1 VNAPANQAR
10 QGNLFSTVEEKV
22 LGVFCS
28 LPNQYP
34 LHVLPDNFEFGKSL
48 KVKNPEGPDF
58 FDWTGA
64 NLWRADLTN
73 VNLVS
78 ANLANANLENAD
90 LTNVNLLRANL
101 AHANLEN
108 ANVENVNLVR
118 ANLANANLKYSRL
131 NKASL
136 ANANLTNAN
145 LTMSFIEDTDFGRAN
160 TFKADFSNTHG
171 LPRNLTV
178 QQIERTLHPKSLGA
192 RIKQKVSKRIEE
204 QQKYLATLS
213 IY

>member
-1 VNAPANQAR
+1 MRHASLTAPNYSSPRVNAPANQAR

-90 LTNVNLLRANL
+90 LTNVNL
-101 AHANLEN
+101 
-108 ANVENVNLVR
+108 VR
-118 ANLANANLKYSRL
+118 ANLAKANLKYSRL

-136 ANANLTNAN
+136 ANAYLANAD

-160 TFKADFSNTHG
+160 TFKADFSSTHG
-171 LPRNLTV
+171 FPRNLTV
-178 QQIERTLHPKSLGA
+178 QQIERTLHPKSLGE
-192 RIKQKVSKRIEE
+192 RIKQEVVKRIDE